1 MNAII
6 LAGGKGSRMK
16 DQLPKVCQKLFGK
29 EFINYVVDALKTAGI
44 ENIYPIVGYEK
55 DTVLR
60 AIDIKNYFVQEEQLG
75 TGHAVMMADA
85 ALAGK
90 KGTTFVIAGDQPLI
104 TAESIKKV
112 IDLHQKNNNDLT
124 MLTAIMDNPF
134 GYGRIIKDGEQV
146 VKIVEEKDATEVEK
160 LIKEVN
166 ISTMCFDNE
175 KLFKHLKDIKN
186 DNVKGE
192 YYLTDLIEIFTQ
204 NGLKIQATPA
214 ITSEETIGIND
225 KVDLAKAQK
234 TLQQI
239 INTRH
244 MLNGV
249 TLVDPAN
256 TYIGPDVVIGAGTTI
271 YPNST
276 LEGKTV
282 IGQNSKILSSY
293 IMDSIVG
300 DNTSV
305 GPYAHIRAGA
315 VIGDNNRIGNFV
327 EVKKSILGDGVKAAH
342 LTYIGD
348 SEVGDKVNFGCG
360 VVTVNYDGK
369 NKFKTVIS
377 DEVFIGSNVNL
388 IAPITVGQ
396 GAKIA
401 AGSTVTDDIPAH
413 SLAIARDRQT
423 NKVDYYK
430 K

>member
-29 EFINYVVDALKTAGI
+29 EFINFVIDALVNAGVD
-44 ENIYPIVGYEK
+44 NIYPIVGYEK
-55 DTVLR
+55 EVVLN
-60 AIDIKNYFVQEEQLG
+60 AINTKRHFVQEEQLG
-75 TGHAVMMADA
+75 TGHAVMMAKD

-90 KGTTFVIAGDQPLI
+90 VGTTFVIAGDQPLI
-104 TAESIKKV
+104 TPESIRKV
-112 IDLHQKNNNDLT
+112 IDLHKKNKNHLT
-124 MLTAIMDNPF
+124 MLTAIVDNPH
-134 GYGRIIKDGEQV
+134 GYGRIIKDGDQV
-146 VKIVEEKDATEVEK
+146 VKIVEEKDATEEEK
-160 LIKEVN
+160 RINEVN

-175 KLFKHLKDIKN
+175 KLFKHLEDIKN
-186 DNVKGE
+186 DNSKGE
-192 YYLTDLIEIFTQ
+192 FYLTDLIEIFTK

-225 KVDLAKAQK
+225 KIDLAKAQK
-234 TLQQI
+234 ILQQI
-239 INTRH
+239 INTKH

-249 TLVDPAN
+249 TLVDPNN
-256 TYIGPDVVIGAGTTI
+256 TYIGPDVVIGSGTII
-271 YPNST
+271 YPNSN

-282 IGQNSKILSSY
+282 VGQNSKILSSY
-293 IMDSIVG
+293 IMNSIVG
-300 DNTSV
+300 DNSSV
-305 GPYAHIRAGA
+305 GPYAHVRAGA

-348 SEVGDKVNFGCG
+348 SEVGEKVNFGCG

-369 NKFKTVIS
+369 NKFKTIIS
-377 DEVFIGSNVNL
+377 DEAFIGSNVNL
-388 IAPITVGQ
+388 IAPITVGR